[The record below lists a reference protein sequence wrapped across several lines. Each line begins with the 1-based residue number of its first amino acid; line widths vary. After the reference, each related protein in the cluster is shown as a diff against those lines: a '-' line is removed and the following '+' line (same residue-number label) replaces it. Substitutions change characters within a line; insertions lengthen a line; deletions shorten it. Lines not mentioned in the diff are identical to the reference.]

1 MGNVRADETDRLIA
15 EAISALQKAA
25 THRGFDRGDEAA
37 RAARALLIRDIAAQ
51 MASPDPVPP
60 SSGAQVAACP
70 HCGKPI
76 KLAST

>member
-1 MGNVRADETDRLIA
+1 MGNVRAEETDRLIA
-15 EAISALQKAA
+15 EAISALQQAA
-25 THRGFDRGDEAA
+25 THRSFDRADEAA
-37 RAARALLIRDIAAQ
+37 RLARALLVRDIAAQ

-60 SSGAQVAACP
+60 SGGAQVAACP